1 MVPHGMIWSS
11 QTSRWWV
18 GCYIWYRKEGT
29 GQVPSPP
36 RPIIAVPNVTAHPPT
51 ASVPI
56 TVSMY
61 NGPLL
66 WIIEEESGI
75 SKISIAVCLALF
87 NTTLK
92 ATPQLS
98 WQTLTCFEKHMFVL
112 SDLRIYYQII
122 SQKSTNSQHDM
133 FNYMGHLHGRQ
144 SDMRVV
150 TLCLTQPGPM
160 RSEYSC
166 QSCETI
172 FHLTVT
178 SIILA
183 AVSRIQQHWTYING

>member
-18 GCYIWYRKEGT
+18 GCYIWYCKEGT

-122 SQKSTNSQHDM
+122 RLYLRSQPTASMTCLITWDIFTAGKVTCELSHSAWLNLDQWDQSILVSHVKQYFTSQS
-133 FNYMGHLHGRQ
+133 Q
-144 SDMRVV
+144 
-150 TLCLTQPGPM
+150 
-160 RSEYSC
+160 
-166 QSCETI
+166 
-172 FHLTVT
+172 
-178 SIILA
+178 A
-183 AVSRIQQHWTYING
+183 